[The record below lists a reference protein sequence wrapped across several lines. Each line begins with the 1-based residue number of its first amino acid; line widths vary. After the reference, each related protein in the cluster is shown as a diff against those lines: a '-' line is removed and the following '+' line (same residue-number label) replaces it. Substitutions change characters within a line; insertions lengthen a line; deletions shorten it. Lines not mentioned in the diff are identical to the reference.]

1 MLVMMMITVMMMIVA
16 LYGMIS
22 VADPRHLFCLVDG
35 HDGDDDDNR
44 DDDRG

>member
-1 MLVMMMITVMMMIVA
+1 MMITVMMMVA

-22 VADPRHLFCLVDG
+22 VADPRHLLCLADG
-35 HDGDDDDNR
+35 HDCDDDDNR

>member
-1 MLVMMMITVMMMIVA
+1 MMLITLMMIVA

-22 VADPRHLFCLVDG
+22 VADPRHLFFLADG